1 MRVVLVGP
9 YPVDE
14 RRFAGGVETSFANLI
29 EGLSAFS
36 DLDLHVLTFARG
48 LTESSHG
55 QAGSVPIDYLAAPGR
70 FNSLTRHRSDR
81 RSLARAL
88 SSLQPDLVHA
98 QDALTYGYTCL
109 KAARGVPVVVSVHGI
124 AREERNH
131 LSGGVER
138 LRITVGAAALER
150 YCIRHAAFLVQPTRY
165 AERYFG
171 AEIAGRIVEVGNP
184 ISDSFFS
191 STASPVPGR
200 IVYSGSVIRRKRL
213 RDLVD
218 AVAIVRQSVP
228 EVSLHVA
235 GAESDPAYVAA
246 VRARIHELEL
256 DNRVTFLGA
265 LSPADVL
272 AEYRQ
277 AALLVLPSGQETSP
291 MVIGE
296 AMAVGLP
303 VVATRVG
310 GVPDLVDEGRTGF
323 LVDVA
328 AVDALAE
335 RISGV
340 LTDDVL
346 RVALGRAAVEKAE
359 RGFRS
364 AAVAAR
370 VRDVY
375 LEALENA
382 VQPGPARDHGAPDRP
397 SSARAGEEASR

>member
-1 MRVVLVGP
+1 MASRWSSP
-9 YPVDE
+9 
-14 RRFAGGVETSFANLI
+14 S
-29 EGLSAFS
+29 
-36 DLDLHVLTFARG
+36 
-48 LTESSHG
+48 TESPEKSETTC
-55 QAGSVPIDYLAAPGR
+55 PAA
-70 FNSLTRHRSDR
+70 
-81 RSLARAL
+81 
-88 SSLQPDLVHA
+88 SSGCESP
-98 QDALTYGYTCL
+98 
-109 KAARGVPVVVSVHGI
+109 
-124 AREERNH
+124 
-131 LSGGVER
+131 
-138 LRITVGAAALER
+138 VGAAALER
-150 YCIRHAAFLVQPTRY
+150 YCIRHAAYLVQPTRY

-184 ISDSFFS
+184 ISDGFFS

-218 AVAIVRQSVP
+218 AVAIVRRSVP

-256 DNRVTFLGA
+256 EDRVTFLGA

-310 GVPDLVDEGRTGF
+310 GVPDLVDDGRTGF

-335 RISGV
+335 RISVV

-346 RVALGRAAVEKAE
+346 RLALGRAAVEEAE
-359 RGFRS
+359 RRFRS

-375 LEALENA
+375 LDALENA
-382 VQPGPARDHGAPDRP
+382 VQPGPARDHGAPDTS